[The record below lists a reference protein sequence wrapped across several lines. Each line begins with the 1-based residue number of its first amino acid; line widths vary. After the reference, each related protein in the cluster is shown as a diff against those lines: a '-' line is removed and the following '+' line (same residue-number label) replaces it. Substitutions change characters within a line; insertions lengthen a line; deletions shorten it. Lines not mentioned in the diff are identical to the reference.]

1 MNKSAIMKFLLESE
15 LEGVEEVEYEG
26 ALVVKCYYDFDDPEL
41 DAAKAGASDET
52 DFEEESTEWITQGVI
67 PYLDDIAQDIVEE
80 TVEDIVNEYDAGAE
94 IVSVDIDP
102 ANYTYKAFL
111 IAFAPEDEDINID
124 QILLDLNC

>member
-1 MNKSAIMKFLLESE
+1 MDRTAILNFLLDSE

-26 ALVVKCYYDFDDPEL
+26 ALVVKCYYDFDQAEL

-52 DFEEESTEWITQGVI
+52 DFEEESTDWITQGVI

-80 TVEDIVNEYDAGAE
+80 IIEDVVNEFDAGAE

-111 IAFAPEDEDINID
+111 VALAPEDEDINID
-124 QILLDLNC
+124 QILLDLNV

>member
-1 MNKSAIMKFLLESE
+1 MNRSAIMNFLLDSE

-26 ALVVKCYYDFDDPEL
+26 ALVVKCYYDFDAPEL
-41 DAAKAGASDET
+41 DAAKAAASDET
-52 DFEEESTEWITQGVI
+52 DFEEDSTEWIAQGII

-80 TVEDIVNEYDAGAE
+80 IIEDVVNEYDAGAE

-124 QILLDLNC
+124 QILLDLNI